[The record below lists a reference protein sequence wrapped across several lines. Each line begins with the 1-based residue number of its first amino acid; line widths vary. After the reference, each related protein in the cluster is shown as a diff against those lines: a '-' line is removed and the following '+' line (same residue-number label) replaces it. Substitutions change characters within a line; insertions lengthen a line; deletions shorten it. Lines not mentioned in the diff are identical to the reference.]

1 MLKDAQKQSEVPS
14 GVLHD
19 TLLIEKPFAST
30 DEARRP
36 ELAQVYVKDGM
47 AFACDGFGL
56 SMAKSDSFK
65 DLDIKFHIK
74 DISPAVKFLKA
85 HEGHSIEVLKSDKA
99 VFLKS
104 EDGAIFGLMDVPFDM
119 PKPITQKYIGAF
131 DWIPRRVWRFK
142 KADFSNALKFLSSGA
157 DESNLKVSLID
168 AEVATFLPPRLEME
182 GISGRSVI
190 SYSLDP
196 VNLSVELT
204 DDFDLNTI
212 EGVGEHLYASRLLE
226 DLKGETEGED
236 IDFFSFNLSYMKRSL
251 DVTSNVI
258 TFGCNREG
266 ERGYMLFKQA
276 TSSGVEIVSILG
288 WMV

>member
-1 MLKDAQKQSEVPS
+1 MTRRLQHFYPS
-14 GVLHD
+14 
-19 TLLIEKPFAST
+19 
-30 DEARRP
+30 
-36 ELAQVYVKDGM
+36 
-47 AFACDGFGL
+47 
-56 SMAKSDSFK
+56 
-65 DLDIKFHIK
+65 
-74 DISPAVKFLKA
+74 
-85 HEGHSIEVLKSDKA
+85 
-99 VFLKS
+99 
-104 EDGAIFGLMDVPFDM
+104 
-119 PKPITQKYIGAF
+119 
-131 DWIPRRVWRFK
+131 PR
-142 KADFSNALKFLSSGA
+142 N
-157 DESNLKVSLID
+157 
-168 AEVATFLPPRLEME
+168 
-182 GISGRSVI
+182 GRNKRKSVI

-226 DLKGETEGED
+226 DLKETEGED
-236 IDFFSFNLSYMKRSL
+236 IDFFSFNLSYMKRSS